1 MTDKHDLDGDK
12 EANEK
17 GLILNCYFIRGEKQN
32 I

>member
-1 MTDKHDLDGDK
+1 MTDKHDLDGK

-17 GLILNCYFIRGEKQN
+17 GLILNCFFIRGEKQN